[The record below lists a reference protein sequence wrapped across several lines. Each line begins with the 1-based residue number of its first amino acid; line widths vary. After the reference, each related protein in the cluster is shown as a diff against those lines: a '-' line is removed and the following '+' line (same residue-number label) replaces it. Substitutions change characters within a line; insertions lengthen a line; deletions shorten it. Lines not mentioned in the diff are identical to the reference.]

1 MSATTGCIEMR
12 RHYVVSGR
20 VQGVGFRQFT
30 AEKARALKISGWVKN
45 RPDGNVEAE
54 AEGSEDELQAFEKNL
69 RAGPALSRVD
79 EVKMQSFEADA
90 ALPTPFEVRR

>member
-1 MSATTGCIEMR
+1 MR

-45 RPDGNVEAE
+45 LPDGSVEAE
-54 AEGSEDELQAFEKNL
+54 AEGSEDQLQAFGKIL
-69 RAGPALSRVD
+69 HTGPALSRVD
-79 EVKMQSFEADA
+79 QVQIMEVEAGGD
-90 ALPTPFEVRR
+90 LPPHFEVRR